1 MPIPIVQSQSQFENV
16 RNGHTHTAIRRLFA
30 PKSTRPRIQ
39 RDTHSAMAATH
50 SSVSSERRGTHSSD
64 VFTPSVRR
72 SGRGGVVDIGQSTR
86 TTVTRRCGTHSSA
99 SFMRPSGVR
108 HLGAMREDG
117 SAPLTWVLM
126 GHGHPRISLC
136 HPLCGMACGV
146 HGGMPPT
153 PQNHDSTSPPDDD
166 NGRAPTPQTRHS
178 SPSPPDRADRDVA
191 HFMALGVFW
200 LMDTRRLHYMQESA
214 HPLLDVRCR
223 LLYILEEA
231 QVHLSTPTLRI
242 TRDAMRLRS

>member
-1 MPIPIVQSQSQFENV
+1 
-16 RNGHTHTAIRRLFA
+16 
-30 PKSTRPRIQ
+30 
-39 RDTHSAMAATH
+39 
-50 SSVSSERRGTHSSD
+50 
-64 VFTPSVRR
+64 
-72 SGRGGVVDIGQSTR
+72 
-86 TTVTRRCGTHSSA
+86 
-99 SFMRPSGVR
+99 MRPSGVH

-136 HPLCGMACGV
+136 HPLCGMACGF

-153 PQNHDSTSPPDDD
+153 PQTRHPDGDMLGHPLFGIVREAWSPLFRDVFMPGSTRRATATPSVIPFGSTSPPDDD

-223 LLYILEEA
+223 LLCIRPEPPTLLYILEEA

-242 TRDAMRLRS
+242 TRDAMRLQSL

>member
-136 HPLCGMACGV
+136 HPLCGMACGF
-146 HGGMPPT
+146 HGGAPPT
-153 PQNHDSTSPPDDD
+153 LRST
-166 NGRAPTPQTRHS
+166 RRTVRHS
-178 SPSPPDRADRDVA
+178 LLRLMIPQVHPTTI
-191 HFMALGVFW
+191 MAG
-200 LMDTRRLHYMQESA
+200 
-214 HPLLDVRCR
+214 HPLLKLV
-223 LLYILEEA
+223 IPA
-231 QVHLSTPTLRI
+231 QVHPTVLTEMLHI
-242 TRDAMRLRS
+242 SWPWEYSGSWTRGVSIICKSPPTHSSMYAADSYIF